1 MRNEISETRTE
12 LLNYEANKKAH
23 KQVGN
28 TQNCKFRDVHN
39 VIFQLDKIRKKNR
52 IESNKRNRSVVDD
65 GQAILNLPELN
76 RFASLG
82 AGDD

>member
-39 VIFQLDKIRKKNR
+39 VIFQLDKIRKKKSNR
-52 IESNKRNRSVVDD
+52 IESREIV
-65 GQAILNLPELN
+65 P
-76 RFASLG
+76 SLTM
-82 AGDD
+82 DRQY